1 MGNMVNT
8 SGTFYSSGAGFSTMP
23 TDYYDAY
30 SYNTSNTT
38 HARGKLGDATKE
50 TALNLNSD
58 TGAWGEVAQYMPY
71 SDSSWFV
78 RGGSA
83 ETVANWNIFYSYN
96 YYGDGA
102 YWISSRPVLTI
113 TK

>member
-50 TALNLNSD
+50 TKGWYQD
-58 TGAWGEVAQYMPY
+58 Y
-71 SDSSWFV
+71 SSFIINMSPWFV
-78 RGGSA
+78 RGGIVGKGTDSG
-83 ETVANWNIFYSYN
+83 IFGFHTSHGHASIYYSF
-96 YYGDGA
+96 
-102 YWISSRPVLTI
+102 RPVLI
-113 TK
+113 QK